1 MQGLCHSK
9 CNCSQNICNSIYYF
23 CSLHP
28 GGRQSS
34 TAEPMSQ
41 HCPNTVQGSMTQKK
55 DAGMHKFVSALFNSS
70 LALARKSKPT
80 RHLSSLCSV
89 TSWEKQPGEQA
100 DARSQLTGKAKHWG
114 RRGRIGNLTSSQ
126 LECIS
131 ATRKQA
137 PALWDENVETRAW
150 RELQQRTSL
159 LSLYPKPQVTATFHK
174 PSS

>member
-1 MQGLCHSK
+1 MCKGCVTQNATAAKIFATVYTISALCTLEEDSPA
-9 CNCSQNICNSIYYF
+9 Q
-23 CSLHP
+23 
-28 GGRQSS
+28 QS
-34 TAEPMSQ
+34 P
-41 HCPNTVQGSMTQKK
+41 CPNTVQGSMTQKK
-55 DAGMHKFVSALFNSS
+55 DAGMHKFVFALFNSS